1 MNPVNLKY
9 SQEHEWVRSETGNTA
24 TIGITMFAVESLG
37 DIVFVELPE
46 KEALLS
52 QFVKMGEIESV
63 KAVSDLYSPISGQV
77 LERNEELINNPELIN
92 ENSYQSGW
100 MLKIQISN
108 PSELD
113 NLMSSN
119 QYETFLTSR
128 K

>member
-9 SQEHEWVRSETGNTA
+9 SQEHEWVLFETDNTA
-24 TIGITMFAVESLG
+24 TIGITMFAVERLG

-46 KEALLS
+46 KETLLS

-92 ENSYQSGW
+92 ENSYESGW

-119 QYETFLTSR
+119 QYENFLTSQ

>member
-9 SQEHEWVRSETGNTA
+9 SQEHEWVRSETDNTA

-46 KEALLS
+46 KEAILS

-63 KAVSDLYSPISGQV
+63 KAVSDLFSPISGQV

-92 ENSYQSGW
+92 ENSYESGW

-113 NLMSSN
+113 NLMSYN
-119 QYETFLTSR
+119 QYESFLASQE
-128 K
+128 

>member
-9 SQEHEWVRSETGNTA
+9 SQEHEWVRSEADNAA

-46 KEALLS
+46 KGALLS

-92 ENSYQSGW
+92 ENSYESGW

-119 QYETFLTSR
+119 QYETFLASQ

>member
-9 SQEHEWVRSETGNTA
+9 SQEHEWVRSDTDNTA

-92 ENSYQSGW
+92 ENSYESGW

>member
-9 SQEHEWVRSETGNTA
+9 SQEHEWVRSEADNAA

-46 KEALLS
+46 KGALLS

-92 ENSYQSGW
+92 ENSYESGW

-119 QYETFLTSR
+119 QYETFLAS
-128 K
+128 

>member
-1 MNPVNLKY
+1 MNPTNLKY
-9 SQEHEWVRSETGNTA
+9 SQEHEWVRSETDNVA

-46 KEALLS
+46 KGSLLS

-63 KAVSDLYSPISGQV
+63 KAVSDLYSPISGQI

-92 ENSYQSGW
+92 ENSYESGW

-113 NLMSSN
+113 KLMSAN
-119 QYETFLTSR
+119 QYESFLTSQE
-128 K
+128 

>member
-9 SQEHEWVRSETGNTA
+9 SQEHEWVRSEANNAA

-46 KEALLS
+46 KGALLS

-92 ENSYQSGW
+92 ENSYESGW

-119 QYETFLTSR
+119 QYETFLAS
-128 K
+128 

>member
-9 SQEHEWVRSETGNTA
+9 SQEHEWVRSETDNTA

-46 KEALLS
+46 KEAILS

-63 KAVSDLYSPISGQV
+63 KAVSDLFSPISGQV
-77 LERNEELINNPELIN
+77 LERNEELINTPEIIN
-92 ENSYQSGW
+92 DNSYESGW

-113 NLMSSN
+113 NLMSYN
-119 QYETFLTSR
+119 QYESFLASQE
-128 K
+128 

>member
-92 ENSYQSGW
+92 ENSYESGW

-119 QYETFLTSR
+119 QYENFLTSQ

>member
-9 SQEHEWVRSETGNTA
+9 SQEHEWVRSETDNTA

-46 KEALLS
+46 KETLLS

-92 ENSYQSGW
+92 ENSYESGW

-119 QYETFLTSR
+119 QYENFLTSQ

>member
-1 MNPVNLKY
+1 MNPTNLKY
-9 SQEHEWVRSETGNTA
+9 SQEHEWVRSETDNVA

-46 KEALLS
+46 KGSLLS

-92 ENSYQSGW
+92 ETSYESGW

-108 PSELD
+108 PAELD
-113 NLMSSN
+113 KLMSAN
-119 QYETFLTSR
+119 QYESFLTSQ

>member
-1 MNPVNLKY
+1 
-9 SQEHEWVRSETGNTA
+9 
-24 TIGITMFAVESLG
+24 MFAVESLG

-46 KEALLS
+46 KETLLS

-92 ENSYQSGW
+92 ENSYESGW

-119 QYETFLTSR
+119 QYENFLTSQ

>member
-92 ENSYQSGW
+92 ENSYESGW

>member
-9 SQEHEWVRSETGNTA
+9 SQEHEWVRSEADNAA

-46 KEALLS
+46 KGGLLS

-92 ENSYQSGW
+92 ENSYESGW

-119 QYETFLTSR
+119 QYETFLASQ

>member
-9 SQEHEWVRSETGNTA
+9 SQEHEWVRSETDNTA

>member
-9 SQEHEWVRSETGNTA
+9 SQEHEWVRSETDNTA

-92 ENSYQSGW
+92 ENSYESGW

-119 QYETFLTSR
+119 QYETFLTSQ

>member
-24 TIGITMFAVESLG
+24 TIGITKFAVESLG

-92 ENSYQSGW
+92 ENSYESGW

-119 QYETFLTSR
+119 QYENFLTSQ

>member
-9 SQEHEWVRSETGNTA
+9 SQEHEWVRFETDNTA

-46 KEALLS
+46 KEAILS

-92 ENSYQSGW
+92 ENSYESGW

-119 QYETFLTSR
+119 QYENFLTSQ